1 MKKHIIYISLIV
13 TISLI
18 GSCFFFKSDKSYLQ
32 NKTIKLLELISSSF
46 ISRSETNI
54 FRRIHEIAKHMHFS
68 VEYEVNL
75 GSDGLHKDRSLN
87 ELRSLLFIY
96 FKKSSTWNI
105 ETPAKEDFN
114 ITVSKSEVKK
124 IAEVSF
130 PIKATKED
138 KKISCRALL
147 HWIKDKKWLIHKI
160 KVFSCTIQQ

>member
-1 MKKHIIYISLIV
+1 MKKHIIYILLIA

-18 GSCFFFKSDKSYLQ
+18 GSFFFFQSDKSYLQ
-32 NKTIKLLELISSSF
+32 KKTIKLLGLVSSSF

-54 FRRIHEIAKHMHFS
+54 FRRIHEIAKNMHFS

-75 GSDGLHKDRSLN
+75 GSDGLYKDRSLN
-87 ELRSLLFIY
+87 ELRSLLFVY

-105 ETPAKEDFN
+105 EIPSKEDLN
-114 ITVSKSEVKK
+114 IKVSKSEAKK

-138 KKISCRALL
+138 KKISCSALL
-147 HWIKDKKWLIHKI
+147 HWVKDKKWLIHKMR
-160 KVFSCTIQQ
+160 VFSCTLQQ